1 MTSAQLSPHPMRK
14 VIDVP
19 ADNSARDV
27 FYKTYLF
34 HEGIR
39 KGLWEN
45 RVYMFERTM
54 IGPMGNRVRIL
65 DPYSGQERDMIMMA
79 GNDYLGLS
87 NHPRMVE
94 AARRATEKYGIGTL
108 GSTIL
113 TGMSDLHLELEHRL
127 ARMVGCE
134 AATLF
139 SSGYSANLGAIG
151 SLTGPGDAV
160 VNDTTNHASI
170 IDGSRFSGAE
180 FRTFRHN
187 NVNHLERVLAET
199 QAEND
204 GTLVIVDA
212 VFSMDGDLAPVP
224 EIVEVCRKY
233 GARLMIDDAH
243 STGILGERGFG
254 TSEHYG
260 LDGQLDL
267 VMGSLSK
274 GVGVLGAFIA
284 GPAEVIH
291 FLRLNARSRVFS
303 YSLNAGH
310 VAAILEA
317 LDIIEF
323 DTERRAN
330 LWRNVDYMHR
340 ELRCMGF
347 DIGDPHSAIIP
358 VMVHSE
364 KQLWPFGRQLH
375 EAGIFCNAIG
385 YPAVAK
391 DKARIRLSLR
401 ATHTQAELDETLT
414 VLEQAGRASGL
425 L

>member
-1 MTSAQLSPHPMRK
+1 MTSLQTRRHPMTK
-14 VIDVP
+14 VVDVP
-19 ADNSARDV
+19 VDNSARDV
-27 FYKTYLF
+27 FYKTYQF
-34 HEGIR
+34 HEAIR
-39 KGLWEN
+39 NGLWEN
-45 RVYMFERTM
+45 QAYMFERTM
-54 IGPMGNRVRIL
+54 IGPMDNRVRIL
-65 DPYSGQERDMIMMA
+65 DHYTGQERHMIMMA

-87 NHPRMVE
+87 NHPRLVE

-113 TGMSDLHLELEHRL
+113 TGMSDLHVELEDRL

-134 AATLF
+134 AASLF
-139 SSGYSANLGAIG
+139 SSGYAANLGAIG
-151 SLTGPGDAV
+151 CLTGPGDAV

-170 IDGSRFSGAE
+170 IDGSRFSGAD

-187 NVNHLERVLAET
+187 NVTHLERVLAET

-204 GTLVIVDA
+204 GTLVVVDS

-224 EIVEVCRKY
+224 QIVDVCRKY
-233 GARLMIDDAH
+233 GARLMIDEAH
-243 STGILGERGFG
+243 STGVLGQRGFG
-254 TSEHYG
+254 TSEHFG
-260 LDGQLDL
+260 VEGQVDL

-274 GVGVLGAFIA
+274 GVGVLGAFVA
-284 GPAEVIH
+284 GSAEVVH
-291 FLRLNARSRVFS
+291 YLRLNARSRVFS
-303 YSLNAGH
+303 YSLSAGH

-330 LWRNVDYMHR
+330 LWRNIDYMHR

-347 DIGDPHSAIIP
+347 DIGDPHSAVIP

-364 KQLWPFGRQLH
+364 KLLWPFGRLLH
-375 EAGIFCNAIG
+375 DAGIFCNPIV

-401 ATHTQAELDETLT
+401 ATHTQSDLDETLT
-414 VLEQAGRASGL
+414 VLEDAGRATGL